1 MIKNPT
7 AMLTAA
13 GLALL
18 ILPTAATAATLTL
31 PADARVAVQ
40 VIDDLLLGDDSDR
53 RDDILMRP
61 VSDDADATHELPE
74 YCVLVGNA
82 RLDGERLRITASYLT
97 CIEAEGGDSEIFSG
111 EISAAAYE
119 ADGSYG
125 VDACQEGR
133 CELTPAHV
141 FQLQLASELAIEEQE
156 NPAEQINIQRRQ
168 AEGTG
173 VANPLPAERP
183 TPNGD

>member
-18 ILPTAATAATLTL
+18 TLPATAAAATLTL

-40 VIDDLLLGDDSDR
+40 VIDTLTLDADSDR

-61 VSDDADATHELPE
+61 VSDYPEATHQLPE

-82 RLDGERLRITASYLT
+82 RLDGERLRITTTSLT
-97 CIEAEGGDSEIFSG
+97 CIEAEGGDSEIYSG

-125 VDACQEGR
+125 VAACEAGR
-133 CELTPAHV
+133 CELTPAHA
-141 FQLQLASELAIEEQE
+141 FQLQLASELVIEEQE

-168 AEGTG
+168 ADGTG

-183 TPNGD
+183 EPAQ